1 MCSTGIWVLLTV
13 NKSETIFYVNASQ
26 VIDVY
31 LVSNSDIKTDLN
43 PIKIPTVRFVII
55 NWILILLGL

>member
-1 MCSTGIWVLLTV
+1 MGW
-13 NKSETIFYVNASQ
+13 FYVNASQ